1 MTGVQ
6 TCALPILDLE
16 LDTQRIME
24 RILQQTEYTS
34 MLIPDR
40 DTLLI
45 SYARC
50 EKQDRVLIKKI
61 LLEMSYEY
69 FVYEAILCPQIFDM
83 LYQRY
88 TNGELTEAICKLALL
103 KFWAE
108 NIQNNT
114 EIPEDVVRQF
124 VQELLNEDVYFPFYV
139 KLVSLVPELHYIKN
153 SIFVEY
159 RTQPHS
165 QVYIHYIFDDGS
177 TEEQPLS
184 ESNVECLASD
194 ELDEQA
200 ENAVDYGSYDIREMK
215 EMYEGIHVSM
225 FQLFHGETI
234 QYYITESYAE
244 DGGYLQEHVTQ
255 SGTLYGKSEAGIGS
269 NASGKGQY
277 DTDDRFNILNDILLS
292 VSLQDETTAHQLME
306 DYLYQDFCVRELFK
320 VL

>member
-1 MTGVQ
+1 M
-6 TCALPILDLE
+6 
-16 LDTQRIME
+16 
-24 RILQQTEYTS
+24 
-34 MLIPDR
+34 
-40 DTLLI
+40 
-45 SYARC
+45 
-50 EKQDRVLIKKI
+50 
-61 LLEMSYEY
+61 
-69 FVYEAILCPQIFDM
+69 
-83 LYQRY
+83 
-88 TNGELTEAICKLALL
+88 
-103 KFWAE
+103 
-108 NIQNNT
+108 
-114 EIPEDVVRQF
+114 
-124 VQELLNEDVYFPFYV
+124 
-139 KLVSLVPELHYIKN
+139 PELHYIKN